1 MEFGNLQNSIYLIF
15 PLILLLIM
23 ILGMRKRK
31 DILNILKLRNKRRI
45 SIIKILLLTLGSVLV
60 VISLLSPQKEIEDEE
75 IEVKGMNI
83 YVLIDTSRSML
94 TEDVYPNR
102 LEAGK
107 RVLTNLIQSLK
118 GDRVGFIPFSDS
130 AYIQMPLTDDY
141 NITQNYINAIDTT
154 LISGGG
160 TELYQ
165 ALELAEKSFKEIGS
179 ENKTVIVI
187 SDGGDFDKKSLDF
200 VKENKIDVY
209 SIGVGTKEGNV
220 IPEYL
225 NGVKRGFI
233 KDESGSAVISK
244 LNSDFLQKISNENK
258 KISNENNGK
267 YYEVNNLVDTSKNFV
282 NDTINLERK
291 NQRNEKTKN
300 YEKYFQYPLA
310 LGILLILIGYL
321 LKEVIKDEE

>member
-1 MEFGNLQNSIYLIF
+1 MEFGNLQNFIYLIF

-45 SIIKILLLTLGSVLV
+45 SIIKILLLTLGSILV
-60 VISLLSPQKEIEDEE
+60 IISLLSPQKEIEDEE

-118 GDRVGFIPFSDS
+118 GDRIGFIPFSDS

-200 VKENKIDVY
+200 VKENRIDVY

-244 LNSDFLQKISNENK
+244 LNSDFLQKISNEN
-258 KISNENNGK
+258 NGK

-282 NDTINLERK
+282 NDTMNLERK

-310 LGILLILIGYL
+310 LGILFILIGYL

>member
-200 VKENKIDVY
+200 VKENRIDIY

-244 LNSDFLQKISNENK
+244 LNSDFLQKISNEN
-258 KISNENNGK
+258 NGK

-282 NDTINLERK
+282 NDTMNLERK

-310 LGILLILIGYL
+310 LGILFILIGYL

>member
-1 MEFGNLQNSIYLIF
+1 MEFGNLQNFICLIF

-107 RVLTNLIQSLK
+107 RILTNLIQSLK

-244 LNSDFLQKISNENK
+244 LNSDFLQKISNEN
-258 KISNENNGK
+258 NGK

-310 LGILLILIGYL
+310 LGILFILIGYL

>member
-1 MEFGNLQNSIYLIF
+1 MEFGNLQNFICLIF

-244 LNSDFLQKISNENK
+244 LNSDFLQKISNEN
-258 KISNENNGK
+258 NGK
-267 YYEVNNLVDTSKNFV
+267 YYEINNLVDTSKNFV

>member
-1 MEFGNLQNSIYLIF
+1 MEFGNLQNYIYLIF

-31 DILNILKLRNKRRI
+31 DILNILKLRNKRHI

-200 VKENKIDVY
+200 VKENRIDVY

-244 LNSDFLQKISNENK
+244 LNSDFLQKISNEN
-258 KISNENNGK
+258 NGK

-282 NDTINLERK
+282 NDTMNLERK

>member
-23 ILGMRKRK
+23 ILGMRKRM
-31 DILNILKLRNKRRI
+31 DILNILKLKNKKRVTILKIILI
-45 SIIKILLLTLGSVLV
+45 SLGGVLV

-83 YVLIDTSRSML
+83 YALIDTSRSML

-107 RVLTNLIQSLK
+107 RVLTNLIQNLK
-118 GDRVGFIPFSDS
+118 GDRIGFIPFSDS

-141 NITQNYINAIDTT
+141 NITQNYINALDTT

-209 SIGVGTKEGNV
+209 SIGVGTNEGNV

-233 KDESGSAVISK
+233 KDDKGSAVISK
-244 LNSDFLQKISNENK
+244 LNSDFLQKIAS
-258 KISNENNGK
+258 ENNGK
-267 YYEVNNLVDTSKNFV
+267 YYEVNNLVDTSKNFI
-282 NDTINLERK
+282 NDTMNLERK

-310 LGILLILIGYL
+310 LGIILILIGYL
-321 LKEVIKDEE
+321 LKEVIRDEE

>member
-31 DILNILKLRNKRRI
+31 DILIILKLRNKRRI

-102 LEAGK
+102 LKAGK

-244 LNSDFLQKISNENK
+244 LNSDFLQKISNEN
-258 KISNENNGK
+258 NGK

-310 LGILLILIGYL
+310 LSILLILIGYL

>member
-165 ALELAEKSFKEIGS
+165 ALELAKKSFKEIGS

-200 VKENKIDVY
+200 VKENRIDVY

-244 LNSDFLQKISNENK
+244 LNSDFLQKISNEN
-258 KISNENNGK
+258 NGK

-282 NDTINLERK
+282 NDTMNLERK

-310 LGILLILIGYL
+310 LGILFILIGYL

>member
-1 MEFGNLQNSIYLIF
+1 MEFGNLQNFICLIF

-31 DILNILKLRNKRRI
+31 DILIILKLRNKRRI
-45 SIIKILLLTLGSVLV
+45 NIIKILLLTLGSVLV

-244 LNSDFLQKISNENK
+244 LNSDFLQKISNEN
-258 KISNENNGK
+258 NGK

>member
-1 MEFGNLQNSIYLIF
+1 MEFGNLQNFICLIF

-244 LNSDFLQKISNENK
+244 LNSDFLQKISNEN
-258 KISNENNGK
+258 NGK

-300 YEKYFQYPLA
+300 YEKYFQYLLA
-310 LGILLILIGYL
+310 LGILFILIGYL

>member
-75 IEVKGMNI
+75 IEVKGINI

-187 SDGGDFDKKSLDF
+187 SDRGDFDKKSLDF

-244 LNSDFLQKISNENK
+244 LNSDFLQ

>member
-1 MEFGNLQNSIYLIF
+1 MEFGNLQNFICLIF

-244 LNSDFLQKISNENK
+244 LNSDFLQKISNEN
-258 KISNENNGK
+258 NGK

-282 NDTINLERK
+282 NDTMNLERK

-310 LGILLILIGYL
+310 LGILFILIGYL

>member
-118 GDRVGFIPFSDS
+118 GDRIGFIPFSDS

-244 LNSDFLQKISNENK
+244 LNSDFLQKISNEN
-258 KISNENNGK
+258 NGK

-310 LGILLILIGYL
+310 LGILFILIGYL

>member
-31 DILNILKLRNKRRI
+31 DILNVLKLRNKRHI

-200 VKENKIDVY
+200 VKENRIDVY

-244 LNSDFLQKISNENK
+244 LNSDFLQKISNEN
-258 KISNENNGK
+258 NGK

-282 NDTINLERK
+282 NDTMNLERK

-310 LGILLILIGYL
+310 LGILFILIGYL

>member
-94 TEDVYPNR
+94 TEDIYPNR

-118 GDRVGFIPFSDS
+118 WDRVGFIPFSDS

-200 VKENKIDVY
+200 VKENRIDVY

-244 LNSDFLQKISNENK
+244 LNSDFLQ

-310 LGILLILIGYL
+310 LGILFILIGYL

>member
-1 MEFGNLQNSIYLIF
+1 MEFGNLQNFICLIF

-60 VISLLSPQKEIEDEE
+60 VISLLSPQKEIEDKE

-244 LNSDFLQKISNENK
+244 LNSDFLQKISNEN
-258 KISNENNGK
+258 NGK

-310 LGILLILIGYL
+310 LGILFILIGYL

>member
-200 VKENKIDVY
+200 VKENRIDVY

-244 LNSDFLQKISNENK
+244 LNSDFLQKISNEN
-258 KISNENNGK
+258 NGK

-282 NDTINLERK
+282 NDTMNLERK

>member
-1 MEFGNLQNSIYLIF
+1 MEFGNLQNFICLIF

-244 LNSDFLQKISNENK
+244 LNSDFLQKISNEN
-258 KISNENNGK
+258 NGK

-291 NQRNEKTKN
+291 NQRNERTKN

-310 LGILLILIGYL
+310 LGILFILIGYL

>member
-244 LNSDFLQKISNENK
+244 LNSDFLQKISNEN
-258 KISNENNGK
+258 NGK

-300 YEKYFQYPLA
+300 YEKYFQYLLA
-310 LGILLILIGYL
+310 LSILFILIGYL

>member
-45 SIIKILLLTLGSVLV
+45 SIIKILLLILGSVLV

-244 LNSDFLQKISNENK
+244 LNSDFLQKISNEN
-258 KISNENNGK
+258 NGK

-300 YEKYFQYPLA
+300 YEKYFQYLLA
-310 LGILLILIGYL
+310 LGILFILIGYL

>member
-94 TEDVYPNR
+94 TEDVYPSR

-244 LNSDFLQKISNENK
+244 LNSNFLQ

>member
-1 MEFGNLQNSIYLIF
+1 MEFGNLQNYIYLIF

-31 DILNILKLRNKRRI
+31 DILNILKLRNKRHI

-200 VKENKIDVY
+200 VKENRIDVY

-244 LNSDFLQKISNENK
+244 LNSDFLQKISNEN
-258 KISNENNGK
+258 NGK

-282 NDTINLERK
+282 NDTMNLERK

-310 LGILLILIGYL
+310 LGILFILIGYL

>member
-1 MEFGNLQNSIYLIF
+1 MEFGNLQNYIYLIF

-31 DILNILKLRNKRRI
+31 DILNILKLRNKRHI

-200 VKENKIDVY
+200 VKENRIDVY

-233 KDESGSAVISK
+233 KDESGSAVINK
-244 LNSDFLQKISNENK
+244 LNSDFLQ

-282 NDTINLERK
+282 NDTMNLERK

-310 LGILLILIGYL
+310 LGILFILIGYL

>member
-233 KDESGSAVISK
+233 KDKSGSAVISK
-244 LNSDFLQKISNENK
+244 LNSDFLQ

-282 NDTINLERK
+282 NDTMNLERK

>member
-1 MEFGNLQNSIYLIF
+1 MKFGNLQNFICLIF

-200 VKENKIDVY
+200 VKENRIDVY

-244 LNSDFLQKISNENK
+244 LNSDFLQ

-310 LGILLILIGYL
+310 LGILFILIGYL

>member
-31 DILNILKLRNKRRI
+31 DILIILKLRNKRRI

-60 VISLLSPQKEIEDEE
+60 VISLLSPQKEIEDEV

-244 LNSDFLQKISNENK
+244 LNSDFLQKISNEN
-258 KISNENNGK
+258 NGK

-310 LGILLILIGYL
+310 LSILLILIGYL

>member
-1 MEFGNLQNSIYLIF
+1 MEFGNLQNFICLIF

-220 IPEYL
+220 IPKYL

-244 LNSDFLQKISNENK
+244 LNSDFLQ

-310 LGILLILIGYL
+310 LGILFILIGYL

>member
-1 MEFGNLQNSIYLIF
+1 MEFGNLQNFICLIF

-200 VKENKIDVY
+200 VKENRIDVY

-244 LNSDFLQKISNENK
+244 LNSDFLQKISNEN
-258 KISNENNGK
+258 NGK

-282 NDTINLERK
+282 NDTMNLERK

-310 LGILLILIGYL
+310 LGILFILIGYL

>member
-31 DILNILKLRNKRRI
+31 DILNVLKLRNKRRI
-45 SIIKILLLTLGSVLV
+45 SIIKILLLTLGSVLI

-244 LNSDFLQKISNENK
+244 LNSDFLQKISNEN
-258 KISNENNGK
+258 NGK

-310 LGILLILIGYL
+310 LGILFILIGYL

>member
-31 DILNILKLRNKRRI
+31 DILIILKLRNKRRI
-45 SIIKILLLTLGSVLV
+45 NIIKILLLTLGSVLV

-244 LNSDFLQKISNENK
+244 LNSDFLQKISNEN
-258 KISNENNGK
+258 NGK

-310 LGILLILIGYL
+310 LGILFILIGYL

>member
-1 MEFGNLQNSIYLIF
+1 MEFGNLQNFICLIF

-233 KDESGSAVISK
+233 KDESGSAIISK
-244 LNSDFLQKISNENK
+244 LNSDFLQ

-310 LGILLILIGYL
+310 LGILFILIGYL